1 MYIKQMTGEI
11 PWWNDPAILFNKE
24 HLLNFFPNPDA
35 PISTAYNAI
44 VRFTIYGAVILF
56 AVSRNTNYLI
66 AIPIVLLLT
75 YLLYQVSPPKEHMMS
90 LKEQYLSYTGTKP
103 TPNNPLMNVQVHEY
117 STNPNRDKASNST
130 NPQVKAEITDNLY
143 AGSQVMDL
151 AEARDKKFFERQFI
165 TTANTSVP
173 NNQENFSKFLMKDVF
188 KAPKIAFEGQLALP
202 GGTH

>member
-1 MYIKQMTGEI
+1 
-11 PWWNDPAILFNKE
+11 
-24 HLLNFFPNPDA
+24 
-35 PISTAYNAI
+35 
-44 VRFTIYGAVILF
+44 
-56 AVSRNTNYLI
+56 
-66 AIPIVLLLT
+66 
-75 YLLYQVSPPKEHMMS
+75 
-90 LKEQYLSYTGTKP
+90 
-103 TPNNPLMNVQVHEY
+103 MNVQVHEY

-202 GGTH
+202 GGV